1 MLYCAWLFENAL
13 FPKTDVTEYH
23 MYLSL
28 QIFFFNVN
36 MLPSELFDE
45 VVSFRVRKKLLLVP
59 SFFF

>member
-13 FPKTDVTEYH
+13 FPKINVTEYY

-59 SFFF
+59 SFF